1 MSRLSRASVATRE
14 DTADNGEYNKRV
26 VPRMSNPIMSN
37 TLAIINHKLERSV
50 ISGVAKPW
58 HTRARARATFAC
70 ARATF
75 APQHVLNQRRAR
87 RSQHAIE
94 RGVDRNCLYV
104 YIYSAATKT
113 YLRSSMS
120 EQRLTDL
127 AVLSIERDISD
138 SLDLE
143 NVVDAFAQNHKNSRI
158 VLKYLFTAVCV
169 IIVSMV

>member
-1 MSRLSRASVATRE
+1 
-14 DTADNGEYNKRV
+14 
-26 VPRMSNPIMSN
+26 
-37 TLAIINHKLERSV
+37 
-50 ISGVAKPW
+50 
-58 HTRARARATFAC
+58 
-70 ARATF
+70 
-75 APQHVLNQRRAR
+75 
-87 RSQHAIE
+87 
-94 RGVDRNCLYV
+94 
-104 YIYSAATKT
+104 
-113 YLRSSMS
+113 MS

>member
-75 APQHVLNQRRAR
+75 AP
-87 RSQHAIE
+87 
-94 RGVDRNCLYV
+94 
-104 YIYSAATKT
+104 
-113 YLRSSMS
+113 
-120 EQRLTDL
+120 
-127 AVLSIERDISD
+127 
-138 SLDLE
+138 
-143 NVVDAFAQNHKNSRI
+143 
-158 VLKYLFTAVCV
+158 
-169 IIVSMV
+169 